1 MEKSAAEVQT
11 KEQYNQEIPHKRGK
25 ETKSRKNREHTNGG
39 KGRTIEPSETTQ
51 TGERDE
57 E

>member
-1 MEKSAAEVQT
+1 MK
-11 KEQYNQEIPHKRGK
+11 N
-25 ETKSRKNREHTNGG
+25 RKNRELTNGG

-51 TGERDE
+51 MGERDE

>member
-1 MEKSAAEVQT
+1 VVSDGSRERN
-11 KEQYNQEIPHKRGK
+11 EQYIQQRPHKRGK
-25 ETKSRKNREHTNGG
+25 ETNNRKNREHTNGR

-51 TGERDE
+51 MGKRDE